1 MPVRAARAVPAVLGT
16 AAAALLLAAPVSADP
31 LETVTVD
38 PAARVTA
45 DGTVTLTGTYRCT
58 AGTGP
63 VFVSSSVSQG
73 TDEVRYGING
83 SHAVC
88 DGTLRRWTSTGKP
101 SNKTFQPGTAQVEAT
116 VLELTTDTGL
126 PLPRIH
132 ARQQQDV
139 TLSPN

>member
-1 MPVRAARAVPAVLGT
+1 MPLRAARAVPAVLAT
-16 AAAALLLAAPVSADP
+16 AAATLLLAAPVSAAP
-31 LETVTVD
+31 SETVTVD
-38 PAARVTA
+38 TAARVAA

-63 VFVSSSVSQG
+63 VFVSSALRQG

-88 DGTLRRWTSTGKP
+88 DGTLRRWTNTGQP
-101 SNKTFQPGTAQVEAT
+101 SNKTFQPGTATVEAT
-116 VLELTTDTGL
+116 LVELTTDTGL

-139 TLSPN
+139 TLSRS